1 MPSNIGKVRDSDSR
15 EPFSDTR
22 YRSPGRQKDRLRS
35 FFSLTFSI
43 SPRLQPRSR
52 LTPFP
57 SLLLPPANSSA
68 TSPRTIVDTR
78 VLFAIAFQSVLVNRK
93 ESEQLGKRESRRG
106 V

>member
-43 SPRLQPRSR
+43 SPPLTAPFAADTVSKLAPSSREFFSDLSANDRRYPRPLCYRFSIRSR
-52 LTPFP
+52 
-57 SLLLPPANSSA
+57 
-68 TSPRTIVDTR
+68 
-78 VLFAIAFQSVLVNRK
+78 
-93 ESEQLGKRESRRG
+93 
-106 V
+106 